1 MAIGI
6 VRYNELTK
14 QKQLDEWNRVKKDI
28 LNKVEDIKLKF

>member
-28 LNKVEDIKLKF
+28 LNKVEDIKLKL